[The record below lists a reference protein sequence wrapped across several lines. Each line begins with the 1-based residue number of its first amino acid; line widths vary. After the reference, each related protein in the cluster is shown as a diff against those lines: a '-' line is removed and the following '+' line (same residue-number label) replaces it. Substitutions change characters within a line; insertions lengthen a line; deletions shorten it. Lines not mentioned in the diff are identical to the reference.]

1 MPATEVPNARGSQ
14 TALADGRS
22 LQHYWPASL
31 ILLKNK
37 MGNESLIHAD
47 IFFFISTIAL
57 VVISIGLC
65 IILYY
70 VWGIAKNIR
79 DISDKVAEE
88 SDEILEDV
96 RKLRV
101 SLRDE
106 GVKWRH
112 VLSLVRAFFV
122 KKEKKARRVTDAFK
136 HNE

>member
-1 MPATEVPNARGSQ
+1 
-14 TALADGRS
+14 
-22 LQHYWPASL
+22 
-31 ILLKNK
+31 

-47 IFFFISTIAL
+47 VFFFISTIAL

-65 IILYY
+65 IVLYY
-70 VWGIAKNIR
+70 VWGIARNIR
-79 DISDKVAEE
+79 DISDRVAEE
-88 SDEILEDV
+88 SDEIIDDM
-96 RKLRV
+96 RRLRM

-122 KKEKKARRVTDAFK
+122 KKEKKVRKVTDAFK

>member
-1 MPATEVPNARGSQ
+1 
-14 TALADGRS
+14 
-22 LQHYWPASL
+22 
-31 ILLKNK
+31 

-57 VVISIGLC
+57 VAISIGLC
-65 IILYY
+65 VVLYY
-70 VWGIAKNIR
+70 VWGIVKNVR

-88 SDEILEDV
+88 SDEIIADV
-96 RKLRV
+96 RKLRL

-106 GVKWRH
+106 GVKWGH

-122 KKEKKARRVTDAFK
+122 RKEKKVRKVVDAFK

>member
-1 MPATEVPNARGSQ
+1 
-14 TALADGRS
+14 
-22 LQHYWPASL
+22 
-31 ILLKNK
+31 

-65 IILYY
+65 IVLYY

-88 SDEILEDV
+88 SDEIIGDV
-96 RKLRV
+96 RKLRM

-106 GVKWRH
+106 GLKWRH

-122 KKEKKARRVTDAFK
+122 KKEKKVRRVADALK

>member
-1 MPATEVPNARGSQ
+1 
-14 TALADGRS
+14 
-22 LQHYWPASL
+22 
-31 ILLKNK
+31 

-57 VVISIGLC
+57 VAISIGLC
-65 IILYY
+65 VVLYY
-70 VWGIAKNIR
+70 VWGIAKNVR

-88 SDEILEDV
+88 SDEIIDDV
-96 RKLRV
+96 RKFRL

-122 KKEKKARRVTDAFK
+122 RKEKKVRKVVDTLKD
-136 HNE
+136 NE